1 MLKFDWQVRLS
12 VYHDLS
18 RMYYLTKYLGQR
30 AISIEK
36 MCFLTQPHTIFI
48 EQCFPAY
55 SSYHLEC
62 NPRYLINIE
71 VNDCRYPE
79 NNFNCWNV
87 TTFGTYDDG
96 YKISYLESWILQR
109 AKSLFVIMINAHIIY
124 FKGYVI
130 AWISGKA

>member
-55 SSYHLEC
+55 SSYHLER
-62 NPRYLINIE
+62 NPRYLIKLRLMIAAIQK
-71 VNDCRYPE
+71 
-79 NNFNCWNV
+79 
-87 TTFGTYDDG
+87 T
-96 YKISYLESWILQR
+96 ISTAEMWLLLAHMMMGI
-109 AKSLFVIMINAHIIY
+109 KSPTLNLGF
-124 FKGYVI
+124 FKEP
-130 AWISGKA
+130 SHSS